1 MLDGARQRGGG
12 LAAPL
17 FVNESYQHHYLPH
30 TFSEVKMRRSASG
43 VLNSAI
49 DTAAQP
55 LPSQKPATAVRST
68 LRGDEDFSLASV
80 GVQSTVHRNLPPAAL
95 YEWALKA
102 CPRFFLGLLRFVL
115 HV

>member
-1 MLDGARQRGGG
+1 
-12 LAAPL
+12 
-17 FVNESYQHHYLPH
+17 
-30 TFSEVKMRRSASG
+30 MRRSASG

-55 LPSQKPATAVRST
+55 LPSQKPAITPARST

-102 CPRFFLGLLRFVL
+102 CPRFFFGKLRFVL